1 MPSNLIIGDDD
12 MKIIE
17 IELTEKLIAVLE
29 KIRRDMIQSCNF
41 GLASVSLKKDEIG
54 IKYWNEQIEDTKQ
67 MGYNEL
73 HDILIEAQYRKIID

>member
-1 MPSNLIIGDDD
+1 

-17 IELTEKLIAVLE
+17 IELTDKLIAVLE
-29 KIRRDMIQSCNF
+29 KIRKDMIQACNF
-41 GLASVSLKKDEIG
+41 GLASVSIKKDEIG

>member
-1 MPSNLIIGDDD
+1 

-41 GLASVSLKKDEIG
+41 GLASVTMKKDETG
-54 IKYWNEQIEDTKQ
+54 IKYWNDQMEDTKQ
-67 MGYNEL
+67 MSYNEL